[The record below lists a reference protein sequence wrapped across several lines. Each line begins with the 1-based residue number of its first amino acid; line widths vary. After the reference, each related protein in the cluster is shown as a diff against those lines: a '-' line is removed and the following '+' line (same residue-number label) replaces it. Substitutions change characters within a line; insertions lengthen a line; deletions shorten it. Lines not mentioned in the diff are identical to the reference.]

1 MRILPINYWLYRLS
15 KFRITENEKGF
26 FLVKHNI
33 WPTEEEK
40 LKRGKWKICKEGKI
54 SSKKEKEKRENTVGD
69 KNLLHV

>member
-1 MRILPINYWLYRLS
+1 M
-15 KFRITENEKGF
+15 KKDF
-26 FLVKHNI
+26 FGEAQHLAHRG
-33 WPTEEEK
+33 EEK